1 MKKKH
6 IRIKKTFWVVLIVI
20 VLILIGLFSYKKYYD
35 YIHSSAY
42 LLEQK
47 GYSEKDID
55 KVLTNKKLVTLLLEK
70 DYNKD
75 IIDIV
80 NTKYYIAKNL
90 DKYLEYKTKYTE
102 TSYSD
107 VIAIINVQANVD
119 WYSNSKEADTTKG
132 NLILVNKFHYLN
144 EDYEIEDLVDMSLVY
159 AFSGKKIKSE
169 VYDAFKSMANA
180 AKKDD
185 LTIVANSTYRTYGYQ
200 KNTYNNIKNSKGK
213 TYADN
218 YAARPGFSEHQTGL
232 AIDVSTL
239 NSTMENFE
247 QSNEFKWLE
256 EHASEYGFILRYPK
270 EKEYLTGYNYESWHY
285 RYVGEKVA
293 KQIKK
298 ESITFDEYYAYYM
311 E

>member
-6 IRIKKTFWVVLIVI
+6 IRIKKMFWVVLIVI
-20 VLILIGLFSYKKYYD
+20 VLIVIGLFSYKKYYD

-42 LLEQK
+42 LLEEK
-47 GYSEKDID
+47 GYTEKEID
-55 KVLTNKKLVTLLLEK
+55 KALTNKDLVTLLLER
-70 DYNKD
+70 DYNKS

-90 DKYLEYKTKYTE
+90 DKYLEYKAKYTE

-119 WYSNSKEADTTKG
+119 WYSNSKEADATKG

-144 EDYEIEDLVDMSLVY
+144 EDYEIDDLTDMSLMY

-169 VYDAFKSMANA
+169 VYDAFKSMSNA
-180 AKKDD
+180 AKAES
-185 LTIVANSTYRTYGYQ
+185 LTIVANSAYRTYTYQ
-200 KNTYNNIKNSKGK
+200 KNTYNNIKNTKGK

-239 NSTMENFE
+239 NSTMEDFE

-270 EKEYLTGYNYESWHY
+270 GKEYLTGYNYESWHY

-298 ESITFDEYYAYYM
+298 EGITFDEYYAYYM

>member
-6 IRIKKTFWVVLIVI
+6 IRIKKMFWVVLAVI
-20 VLILIGLFSYKKYYD
+20 VLIVVGLLSYKKYYD

-47 GYSEKDID
+47 GYSEKEID
-55 KVLTNKKLVTLLLEK
+55 KVLTNKELINLLLER
-70 DYNKD
+70 DYNKN

-90 DKYLEYKTKYTE
+90 DKYLEYKDKYTE

-107 VIAIINVQANVD
+107 VIALINVEANLD
-119 WYSNSKEADTTKG
+119 WYSNAKEADTTKG
-132 NLILVNKFHYLN
+132 NLILVNKFNYLN
-144 EDYEIEDLVDMSLVY
+144 EDYEIEDLTDMSLMY

-180 AKKDD
+180 AKADG
-185 LTIVANSTYRTYGYQ
+185 LTIVANSAYRTYSYQ
-200 KNTYNNIKNSKGK
+200 KNTYNNIKNTKGK
-213 TYADN
+213 NYADN

-232 AIDVSTL
+232 AIDISTL
-239 NSTMENFE
+239 DSTMENFE

-293 KQIKK
+293 KQIKN
-298 ESITFDEYYAYYM
+298 EGITFDEYYAYYM